1 MQASFCKRLRYRK
14 VSEYYK
20 ELSPESVLAGW
31 TRKGVLIVIT
41 KYILL
46 KISAVAV
53 VVMSLVACQSEVTA
67 APAAAAIDPAR
78 VIITEAV
85 EGSDIP
91 VQLAYVE
98 TVDGLYTPIGIR
110 KPDGDGPFPM
120 VLFASGNGGG
130 GMAWVRDAT
139 RNQSWTLEQFVK
151 AGYAVA
157 WMRYRAEVELAYQNY
172 GKLVQDIRQ
181 GRQLLNRGPLEYEDV
196 ISIIEYVKTLPYVDP
211 DRVGYMG
218 MSHGGEMAFKIT
230 SEYSGLKAAISSEPA
245 NHEFLAL
252 TPDDTAHVNPES
264 GLRDIES
271 MLMRETEKVR
281 GRIDLDV
288 ALHRIST
295 INTPIFVQGRNSD
308 ELQGI
313 FRVSY
318 DLLKESGKQC
328 EWKTYEHD
336 VHGFVYVRR
345 NDAGV
350 YAPDPVQ
357 LEAVRDS
364 IDWFNRQMKP

>member
-1 MQASFCKRLRYRK
+1 MTKRRLLHK
-14 VSEYYK
+14 IIS
-20 ELSPESVLAGW
+20 LA
-31 TRKGVLIVIT
+31 
-41 KYILL
+41 
-46 KISAVAV
+46 AVA
-53 VVMSLVACQSEVTA
+53 AAIAIAGCQPETNTPTTTA
-67 APAAAAIDPAR
+67 PAIDPAR
-78 VIITEAV
+78 VIVTEPL

-91 VQLAYVE
+91 VTYAYIE
-98 TVDGLYTPIGIR
+98 TVDGLYTPVGIR
-110 KPDGDGPFPM
+110 KPGGEGPFPM
-120 VLFASGNGGG
+120 ILFASGNGGG

-139 RNQSWTLEQFVK
+139 QNRSWTQEQFVK

-157 WMRYRAEVELAYQNY
+157 WTRYRAEVELAYDKY
-172 GKLVQDIRQ
+172 GKLVQDVRQ

-230 SEYSGLKAAISSEPA
+230 SEYDGLKAAIASEPA

-252 TPDDTAHVNPES
+252 TPDETAHINPDS
-264 GLRDIES
+264 GMRDIES

-281 GRIDLDV
+281 KRIDLDV
-288 ALHRIST
+288 ALKRIST
-295 INTPIFVQGRNSD
+295 INTPIFVQGRNKD

-313 FRVSY
+313 FRVGY
-318 DLLKESGKQC
+318 DLLQEAGKES

-345 NDAGV
+345 NDEGV
-350 YAPDPVQ
+350 YDPDPVQ
-357 LEAVRDS
+357 LEGVKDS
-364 IDWFNRQMKP
+364 IAFFDRHMKL